1 MQKNP
6 QVLYCSSFMNEYSEQ
21 NVYAALV
28 HTEKS
33 LFKVYLGTKINQE
46 TFLIRDHLETKWQ
59 LVITKSFF
67 NILNEQELWSYG
79 MWWCVAW

>member
-1 MQKNP
+1 
-6 QVLYCSSFMNEYSEQ
+6 MNEYSEQ

-46 TFLIRDHLETKWQ
+46 TFLIRDHLETK
-59 LVITKSFF
+59 
-67 NILNEQELWSYG
+67 
-79 MWWCVAW
+79 